1 MAQENTP
8 LLSPKGCRHQAQWI
22 LFLVC
27 TVIVATQI
35 FEDIICRDLHPY
47 AVAPSSTCKNA
58 DVQRELALINRR
70 KKVAILSMLALAI
83 CSPSMALSDIL
94 SVAGEPKCATSM
106 AFTIMTN
113 VYPVEKQAN
122 KFFILAAAAL
132 LAEILASPIRA
143 WLMTNSPWL
152 PYLLSPVC
160 EFVGMV
166 AALAIPETLPKVLDV
181 DQDFPSQSAADGDGN
196 GHAGSFREFFRPA
209 GTRML
214 RLRDF
219 IGGNKNVLAIS
230 VAFFAVNVG
239 QQALRLMVQYVSKRF
254 AWSMA
259 KASILTSL
267 KGTISLILPLLGLP
281 IMALAPHPVLFS
293 IGVLILALGWGFYLA
308 LCSVASALVSE
319 AQIGLLNTTIALVQG
334 GGGAFNYG
342 MSLGGRI
349 NRVIGVELDL

>member
-1 MAQENTP
+1 
-8 LLSPKGCRHQAQWI
+8 
-22 LFLVC
+22 
-27 TVIVATQI
+27 
-35 FEDIICRDLHPY
+35 
-47 AVAPSSTCKNA
+47 
-58 DVQRELALINRR
+58 
-70 KKVAILSMLALAI
+70 
-83 CSPSMALSDIL
+83 
-94 SVAGEPKCATSM
+94 
-106 AFTIMTN
+106 
-113 VYPVEKQAN
+113 
-122 KFFILAAAAL
+122 
-132 LAEILASPIRA
+132 
-143 WLMTNSPWL
+143 MTNSPWL

-259 KASILTSL
+259 KVCFPSIYISHYLCKHVLILMLGEKASILTSL

-342 MSLGGRI
+342 MSLGGRGLGCHI
-349 NRVIGVELDL
+349 YWALGCL